1 METPR
6 AIHVLFR
13 GAGKL
18 KIGLQYRSNPDL
30 AGLQVGTYAYLKN
43 FRKGLA
49 HQYQRCKAQMEA
61 ADESAETAESHRKR
75 LAWIEQK
82 QIRLDRYHEM
92 ILDRPGMWMGE
103 EQPYGNMNPFRQ
115 LSEQEIEWNRELREE
130 ERNQQP
136 RYPPRQ
142 EPSSSGSASAAATA
156 PPVAATAAPPVA
168 ATAAATGPALPVKRA
183 PAPGLAAPSQAPA
196 WAVEPKPAP
205 REQIKASA
213 TNPGSRGCTS
223 SRNATDE
230 ITAYSVVEEE
240 DRNATPRRCGKGEG
254 EERPSVSPRAGE
266 QHSPISEKEAGGS
279 PADTR
284 AGADAI
290 CNR

>member
-30 AGLQVGTYAYLKN
+30 AGLQVGTRSYLKN

-49 HQYQRCKAQMEA
+49 HQYQRCKAQMESHLPVA
-61 ADESAETAESHRKR
+61 ADELAWMQTR
-75 LAWIEQK
+75 LAWIKTK
-82 QIRLDRYHEM
+82 QIRLDTYHEI
-92 ILDRPGMWMGE
+92 ILDSPGIWMGE
-103 EQPYGNMNPFRQ
+103 PQQYGDMTPFHR
-115 LSEQEIEWNRELREE
+115 LSLQEIEWNRELCEE
-130 ERNQQP
+130 ERRNVLQQP

-183 PAPGLAAPSQAPA
+183 PAPRLAAPSQAP
-196 WAVEPKPAP
+196 
-205 REQIKASA
+205 
-213 TNPGSRGCTS
+213 TCLGSGAQTS
-223 SRNATDE
+223 S
-230 ITAYSVVEEE
+230 
-240 DRNATPRRCGKGEG
+240 
-254 EERPSVSPRAGE
+254 
-266 QHSPISEKEAGGS
+266 
-279 PADTR
+279 
-284 AGADAI
+284 
-290 CNR
+290 